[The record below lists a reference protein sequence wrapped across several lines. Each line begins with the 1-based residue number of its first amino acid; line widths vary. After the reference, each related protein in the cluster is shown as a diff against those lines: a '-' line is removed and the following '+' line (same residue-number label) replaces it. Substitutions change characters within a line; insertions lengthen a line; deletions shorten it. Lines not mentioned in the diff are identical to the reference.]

1 MYNTVVFDG
10 DLDLLICEDGELGEF
25 IEIHDRDIPAYT
37 GDYTV
42 TPTFADQSLE
52 TQGLYMLDDVTVEAI
67 EVSRTTNPSGG
78 TTVYIGGI
86 N

>member
-1 MYNTVVFDG
+1 MGTLCGTLSAVGNGGGG
-10 DLDLLICEDGELGEF
+10 D
-25 IEIHDRDIPAYT
+25 PYT
-37 GDYTV
+37 GEYTV
-42 TPTFADQSLE
+42 TPTFADQTLE